1 MAVPNAPTDLVVT
14 ATAVGELQ
22 LVWAPA
28 EGDAPTGYKVYS
40 GTATGVYGD
49 PTDVG
54 DVLTYVDTGL
64 DNGTEYF
71 YTVFAY
77 NLDGDSATGSTEDS
91 ETTWD
96 VPDVSTN
103 LEVTNGNGELYLTW
117 VAPASDGGTAIT
129 GYKIYSGTV
138 SGALSYLG
146 ATVGTEAAYTDEDLD
161 DGATWYYTVVAT
173 NLVGDGA
180 QSAEDSGTTF
190 YVPDAP
196 TTLTTVDGDTTAILT
211 WVAPVSTGGTSISSY
226 KIYRGVATGVLVHV
240 GTTEDGSTLTYTDA
254 ELTNN
259 TTYYY
264 AVSAVNVIGEGVKS
278 AEATAKPETSV
289 STSMNALFTSNDAV
303 NIKVYQLFGGHSW
316 TLSVPSN
323 KTVLGMTA
331 SIIST
336 DNLSAGLNIVVNK
349 TNKTVKVYDGASE
362 STNLYDVVALVYY
375 R

>member
-22 LVWAPA
+22 LVWVAPA

-91 ETTWD
+91 
-96 VPDVSTN
+96 
-103 LEVTNGNGELYLTW
+103 
-117 VAPASDGGTAIT
+117 
-129 GYKIYSGTV
+129 
-138 SGALSYLG
+138 
-146 ATVGTEAAYTDEDLD
+146 
-161 DGATWYYTVVAT
+161 
-173 NLVGDGA
+173 
-180 QSAEDSGTTF
+180 GTTF

-211 WVAPVSTGGTSISSY
+211 WVAPVDTGGTSISSY

>member
-1 MAVPNAPTDLVVT
+1 MAEPPNTPTDLVVT

-22 LVWAPA
+22 LVWVAPA

-54 DVLTYVDTGL
+54 NVLTYVDTGL

-77 NLDGDSATGSTEDS
+77 NLEGDSATGTTEDS

-96 VPDVSTN
+96 
-103 LEVTNGNGELYLTW
+103 
-117 VAPASDGGTAIT
+117 
-129 GYKIYSGTV
+129 
-138 SGALSYLG
+138 
-146 ATVGTEAAYTDEDLD
+146 
-161 DGATWYYTVVAT
+161 
-173 NLVGDGA
+173 
-180 QSAEDSGTTF
+180 
-190 YVPDAP
+190 VPDAP

-211 WVAPVSTGGTSISSY
+211 WVAPVDTGGTSISSY

-240 GTTEDGSTLTYTDA
+240 GTIEDGSTLTYTDT

-278 AEATAKPETSV
+278 TEATAKPETSV
-289 STSMNALFTSNDAV
+289 SISMNALFTNNDAV

-336 DNLSAGLNIVVNK
+336 DNLSAGLNIVVDK